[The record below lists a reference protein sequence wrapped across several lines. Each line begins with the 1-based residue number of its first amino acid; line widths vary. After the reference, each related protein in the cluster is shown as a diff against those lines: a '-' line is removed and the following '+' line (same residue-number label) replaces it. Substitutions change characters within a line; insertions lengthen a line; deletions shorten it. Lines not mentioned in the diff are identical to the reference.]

1 LIPTSSFQIARTN
14 FIAKTSD
21 YCRAS
26 LAEDGP
32 GGQTFSTHGHIATPW
47 AVQGPAKISPAE
59 VSAPWLAEGR
69 AMLRLAWP
77 LILANLTQQLIQAT
91 DVLLIGRLGATQLA
105 AATLALNLTWTFSIF
120 LLGLITASSPMMA
133 TALGQR
139 FNAVRDVRRTFRA
152 GLWLIAIVMPPYC
165 VLMWNVGPLMRA
177 FGESEELATQG
188 QTFLRAYMW
197 IVPSW
202 LLFQLLRNFVAAL
215 ERPRIVLWLS
225 IAGIALNALISW
237 SLIFGHFGLPA
248 LGLVGSGLGS
258 TITWL
263 ILCAALIAVV
273 SRERRF
279 RRFHLFGHSWRFDRQ
294 RTIKMIKLGWP
305 IGATMALEIGVFA
318 LAAFFMGWI
327 GAPAVAAHAI
337 ALQLAALTF
346 MVPLGLGQ
354 AATVRVGLALG
365 RRDEAGITRAG
376 WTAWVMGIGFMAAM
390 ALVMWSVPRQLVTLF
405 LADVP
410 KNAVVI
416 GLAVSFL
423 RVAAA
428 FQLVDGAQVIG
439 AGMLRGLHDTRWPLL
454 FALVGYW
461 VVGLGIGSWL
471 AFGAD
476 WRGLGIWIG
485 LACGLA
491 SVAALMLARWM
502 LRTRLGLIAFR

>member
-1 LIPTSSFQIARTN
+1 V
-14 FIAKTSD
+14 AKQSI
-21 YCRAS
+21 CIGAGLLRRA
-26 LAEDGP
+26 APRNDVAMDIG
-32 GGQTFSTHGHIATPW
+32 
-47 AVQGPAKISPAE
+47 KISADE
-59 VSAPWLAEGR
+59 RQRPWRDELRSTLA
-69 AMLRLAWP
+69 LAWP

-91 DVLLIGRLGATQLA
+91 DVLLLGRLGATPLA

-152 GLWLIAIVMPPYC
+152 GLWLLVIVMPPYSL
-165 VLMWNVGPLMRA
+165 LMWNAGGLMMTLGISA
-177 FGESEELATQG
+177 ELAAQG

-197 IVPSW
+197 IVAPW
-202 LLFQLLRNFVAAL
+202 LLFQLLRNFVAAV

-225 IAGIALNALISW
+225 IGGIFLNALVSW
-237 SLIFGHFGLPA
+237 ALIFGHFGLPA

-263 ILCAALIAVV
+263 IMCAALIAVT
-273 SRERRF
+273 STDRRF
-279 RRFHLFGHSWRFDRQ
+279 RRFHLFGHWWRFDRQ
-294 RTIKMIKLGWP
+294 RTVAMLKLGWP
-305 IGATMALEIGVFA
+305 IGATMGLEIGVFA
-318 LAAFFMGWI
+318 LAAYFMGWI
-327 GAPAVAAHAI
+327 GAPAVAAHAV

-365 RRDEAGITRAG
+365 RRDEAGVARAG
-376 WTAWVMGIGFMAAM
+376 WTAWVLGLLFMATM
-390 ALVMWSVPRQLVTLF
+390 ALVMWGIPRQLITLF
-405 LADVP
+405 LEDAP
-410 KNAVVI
+410 ANAVVI
-416 GLAVSFL
+416 ALAVSFL

-471 AFGAD
+471 AFAAD
-476 WRGLGIWIG
+476 WKGVGIWV
-485 LACGLA
+485 GLA
-491 SVAALMLARWM
+491 SGLAVVAALMLARWIVRER
-502 LRTRLGLIAFR
+502 LRLTVESR